1 MSDSTA
7 KQNVVIYGAEW
18 CGFCHQAKKYFDSKD
33 VPYTYHDVEKEP
45 EAAKELAEKM
55 DGPVQ
60 GVPVL
65 DVNGTIITGYDLP
78 KINQA
83 LGSKTT

>member
-1 MSDSTA
+1 MSEQ
-7 KQNVVIYGAEW
+7 KQNNAIIYGAEW
-18 CGFCHQAKKYFDSKD
+18 CGYCHQAKKFFEQKE
-33 VPYTYHDVEKEP
+33 VPYTYHDIEKEP
-45 EAAKELAEKM
+45 EAAKELMEKM
-55 DGPVQ
+55 GGPVT

-83 LGSKTT
+83 LGA

>member
-1 MSDSTA
+1 MSDSKA
-7 KQNVVIYGAEW
+7 IIYGAEW
-18 CGFCHQAKKYFDSKD
+18 CGYCHQAKKFFDQKG
-33 VPYTYHDVEKEP
+33 VAYAYHDIEKEP
-45 EAAKELAEKM
+45 EAARELQEKLG
-55 DGPVQ
+55 GPVT

-83 LGSKTT
+83 LAAS